1 MRTYLRQVNE
11 PQGIRK
17 KGGRAAKYVREARE
31 MAEGKVYIYGGT
43 GHGKSPAALGCGLI
57 AAAKGAH
64 VVIIQFLRGKGLT
77 EDSYARRLEP
87 EIKLFRFEKS
97 DCDFF
102 ALSEEK
108 RKEEI
113 HNIRNG
119 LNFAKKVLT
128 TGECDLLV
136 LDEVLELVG
145 NSIIG
150 EDDLKNV
157 LEARGEYTDVILTGA
172 QAPEG
177 IREMADAI
185 SEIHRAR

>member
-87 EIKLFRFEKS
+87 
-97 DCDFF
+97 
-102 ALSEEK
+102 
-108 RKEEI
+108 
-113 HNIRNG
+113 
-119 LNFAKKVLT
+119 
-128 TGECDLLV
+128 
-136 LDEVLELVG
+136 
-145 NSIIG
+145 
-150 EDDLKNV
+150 
-157 LEARGEYTDVILTGA
+157 
-172 QAPEG
+172 
-177 IREMADAI
+177 
-185 SEIHRAR
+185 

>member
-17 KGGRAAKYVREARE
+17 KCGQAAKYVREARE

-97 DCDFF
+97 DVEFGS
-102 ALSEEK
+102 LPKEK
-108 RKEEI
+108 QEDEVK
-113 HNIRNG
+113 NIRNG
-119 LNFAKKVLT
+119 LNYAKKVLN
-128 TGECDLLV
+128 TGECDMLI
-136 LDEVLELVG
+136 LDEVLGLIG
-145 NSIIG
+145 NGIITV
-150 EDDLKNV
+150 EDLKNV
-157 LEARGEYTDVILTGA
+157 LSARDDETDIIMTGVPINEEICTLA
-172 QAPEG
+172 DYVTE
-177 IREMADAI
+177 IRTVK
-185 SEIHRAR
+185 